1 MCLGE
6 AGVFQVLQKRRWRE
20 LKAQQI
26 SPGLLCAAAL
36 CKRCNSITCAFT
48 QAKER
53 LEKLICVVGKTTC
66 VVLWV
71 TSGSGSQRWLTAE
84 N

>member
-6 AGVFQVLQKRRWRE
+6 AGVLQVLQKRRWRE
-20 LKAQQI
+20 LKHRFPRGWSVPQ
-26 SPGLLCAAAL
+26 PFV
-36 CKRCNSITCAFT
+36 RDVT
-48 QAKER
+48 QSLVLSHRLKNR
-53 LEKLICVVGKTTC
+53 LERLICVVGETIC

-71 TSGSGSQRWLTAE
+71 TSSSGSQRWLTAE